1 MSISES
7 RQPLLFLAFFVFL
20 QVQLNNMAIKK
31 SWLDK
36 LNENKEPKIK
46 RIEIDFADIPS
57 GSMMFIATPK
67 LIDEYIQEIGVGKR
81 INIKTLRK
89 DLAIAHNADYTCPV
103 TTGIFLRVVA
113 EANYEKLQQGKHV
126 EEITPFWRMIEPNSA
141 LAKKLTFGQDFLLQ
155 QIEKESAC

>member
-1 MSISES
+1 
-7 RQPLLFLAFFVFL
+7 
-20 QVQLNNMAIKK
+20 MAIKK

-46 RIEIDFADIPS
+46 RIAIDFADIPS